1 MVAGLTLGLW
11 FVLLGWM
18 APTTAMWGGLVGT
31 LIVSYVLS
39 KSSTK
44 IKRVAVAEEEG
55 PAINE
60 Q

>member
-1 MVAGLTLGLW
+1 MVGL
-11 FVLLGWM
+11 
-18 APTTAMWGGLVGT
+18 AIGT
-31 LIVSYVLS
+31 LIVLYVLG
-39 KSSTK
+39 KSSIK